1 MKKLLLALLLLI
13 PLSVNADTL
22 NVTWDVVTTGTDGL
36 PVVGLQGYKVYVS
49 TTAGTYGTTPKAT
62 TTSNATTIT
71 QVGAGKYYA
80 VVRAY
85 NAIGESANS
94 NEVTFTI
101 ADKVPTAPLQFK
113 IVP

>member
-1 MKKLLLALLLLI
+1 MKKIILALLLLI
-13 PLSVNADTL
+13 PYAVKADTL
-22 NVTWDVVTTGTDGL
+22 NVSWDAVTTGIDGL

-49 TTAGTYGTTPKAT
+49 TTSGVYGTTPKVTST
-62 TTSNATTIT
+62 TTSATINQT
-71 QVGAGKYYA
+71 GAGKYYA

-85 NAIGESANS
+85 NLIGESANS

-101 ADKVPTAPLQFK
+101 LDKVPSPPVQFK